1 LCGPGPDPDNTALS
15 LGSTATTLMSGFL
28 DFKYR
33 PAPVMV
39 PPVLREITE
48 SVSRVLGVYW
58 TMYGQQSP

>member
-1 LCGPGPDPDNTALS
+1 
-15 LGSTATTLMSGFL
+15 MSGFL